1 MFNTEKWSNL
11 LFTCAYLSHADNS
24 SRSKT
29 TFVEPQGPRN
39 NHLQSAIH
47 LTKFPANTYCH
58 RCHCQVKTN
67 VDKNI
72 SLRGCFWAM
81 CFSGCYL
88 LWMLPLV
95 WHLDCFQKYSH
106 YCPRCNVKIKDH
118 IPQPGSGEICIMIS
132 LIILAL
138 AILSAACYMVYF
150 IVTYIIANIF
160 PITETINGI
169 SNSD

>member
-1 MFNTEKWSNL
+1 MWCNL
-11 LFTCAYLSHADNS
+11 LFTSTYLSHADNS

-29 TFVEPQGPRN
+29 TFVETQGPRN
-39 NHLQSAIH
+39 NQLQSPIL

-58 RCHCQVKTN
+58 RCHCQVRTN

-106 YCPRCNVKIKDH
+106 YCPQCEVKIKDYL
-118 IPQPGSGEICIMIS
+118 PQAGSGEICIIIS
-132 LIILAL
+132 LIIIAL
-138 AILSAACYMVYF
+138 AILSAAFYMVYF
-150 IVTYIIANIF
+150 VVTCIIGKIG
-160 PITETINGI
+160 PITEAMNEIP
-169 SNSD
+169 NS